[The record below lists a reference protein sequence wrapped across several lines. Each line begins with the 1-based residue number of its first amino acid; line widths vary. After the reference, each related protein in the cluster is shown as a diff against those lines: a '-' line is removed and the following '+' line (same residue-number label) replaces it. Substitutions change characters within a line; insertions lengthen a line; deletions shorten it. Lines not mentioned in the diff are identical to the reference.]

1 MKEFTVYSVKLC
13 HHHCCRTSEDKVESE
28 PFKVLTLGF
37 KALICCRNIPHSCF
51 GPISRLLTFWWKCS
65 GLFLKLHNG
74 LSRIFRELNRV
85 ILVFS
90 KAPLTQKIKPIH
102 YSSFNFAI
110 NLISLTGTTY
120 QSILSTAHH
129 WDQKKNKPRYMF
141 DSPNSKLNKHSSVY
155 L

>member
-1 MKEFTVYSVKLC
+1 MKEFTVYSLKLC
-13 HHHCCRTSEDKVESE
+13 HHHCCRTSEDKVASE

-74 LSRIFRELNRV
+74 LSRLFRELNRV

-90 KAPLTQKIKPIH
+90 KVPQTQKNQTYHILVIH
-102 YSSFNFAI
+102 
-110 NLISLTGTTY
+110 
-120 QSILSTAHH
+120 
-129 WDQKKNKPRYMF
+129 
-141 DSPNSKLNKHSSVY
+141 
-155 L
+155 